1 MIPKKHLLFLM
12 ALALLS
18 PLWLSAQE
26 PASFSLEEAIRYA
39 YENNLNLKNAQI
51 KVADAREQIVERRS
65 TGIPQLKSS
74 VGYNYFIDIPTQ
86 ILPDFLSPAIY
97 GVLLNEGL
105 VSDLPSFSQEGLPAQ
120 FGTKHNLTASLD
132 LSVMAFD
139 ASYLLGLKA
148 ARMYKEYA
156 VRELDATRQEIK
168 YQVISA
174 YLPTLLLEEN
184 LKMLDKNIGSVD
196 ALLRETQALYR
207 EGFVEQLDVDRLEL
221 SLANLSIERENL
233 ARQKELA
240 LNNLKFALGYPMD
253 QQLEVTEELTALSA
267 QAAPEDLSGTINYAV
282 RPEYNL
288 AGKGLELS
296 ELNVGL
302 NRSGYIPTLTLFG
315 SYQQSLFAND
325 LSEGQWFPTT
335 VVGAQLNIPIF
346 DGLNK
351 KAKVQ
356 RARLDLETARN
367 QMLDLERLINLEVTN
382 ARSSYINAQQRLKSQ
397 ERSLQLAE
405 KIYQTTQ
412 IKYREGVGSSI
423 EVTQAEQSLYQTQQ
437 LYIQALYD
445 LTLAKVSLDKAL
457 GR

>member
-1 MIPKKHLLFLM
+1 MIPKKHALLLI

-26 PASFSLEEAIRYA
+26 PASLSLEEAIRYA

-65 TGIPQLKSS
+65 TGLPQLRSS
-74 VGYNYFIDIPTQ
+74 VSYNYFIDIPTQ
-86 ILPDFLSPAIY
+86 ILPDFLSPTIY
-97 GVLLNEGL
+97 GILFNEGL
-105 VSDLPSFSQEGLPAQ
+105 VSDLPTFSQDGLPAQ

-174 YLPTLLLEEN
+174 YLPALLLEEN
-184 LKMLDKNIGSVD
+184 LQMLDKNIGSVD

-233 ARQKELA
+233 VRQKELA

-253 QQLEVTEELTALSA
+253 QPLEVTDELNLLSA

-296 ELNVGL
+296 EINVGL
-302 NRSGYIPTLTLFG
+302 NRSGYIPTLNLFG

-325 LSEGQWFPTT
+325 LSEGSWFPTT

-367 QMLDLERLINLEVTN
+367 QMLDLERLINLEVAN
-382 ARSSYINAQQRLKSQ
+382 ARTSYLNAQKRLDSQ